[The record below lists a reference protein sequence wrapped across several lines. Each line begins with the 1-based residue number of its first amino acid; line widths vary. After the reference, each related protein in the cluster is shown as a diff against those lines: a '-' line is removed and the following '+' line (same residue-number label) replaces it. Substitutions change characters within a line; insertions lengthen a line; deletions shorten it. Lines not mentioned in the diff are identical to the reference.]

1 VESFSYIYRVI
12 NDKDMTRFEMI
23 KKEFSGVCGS
33 LNLYVDGT
41 SFFFVDVDGDRLE
54 GYRHVTASCGCC
66 SEVEDYDGS
75 LSYEVEYMDDM
86 DFSDL
91 VEALTKLV

>member
-1 VESFSYIYRVI
+1 
-12 NDKDMTRFEMI
+12 MTRFERI
-23 KKEFSGVCGS
+23 KEEFSGVHGS
-33 LNLYVDGT
+33 LDLYVDAT
-41 SFFFVDVDGDRLE
+41 SFFFVDVDGNRLE
-54 GYRHVTASCGCC
+54 GFKTVTASCGCC

-91 VEALTKLV
+91 VDELIRLKQ

>member
-1 VESFSYIYRVI
+1 
-12 NDKDMTRFEMI
+12 MTRFEMI
-23 KKEFSGVCGS
+23 KEEFSGLYGS

-41 SFFFVDVDGDRLE
+41 SFFFVNVDEDRLE
-54 GYRHVTASCGCC
+54 GSRGVTASCGCC
-66 SEVEDYDGS
+66 SEVEDYNGS

-91 VEALTKLV
+91 IDELKKLK

>member
-1 VESFSYIYRVI
+1 
-12 NDKDMTRFEMI
+12 MTRFEMI
-23 KKEFSGVCGS
+23 KEEFSGVYGS

-41 SFFFVDVDGDRLE
+41 SFFFVNVDEDRLE
-54 GYRHVTASCGCC
+54 GSRDVTASCGCC
-66 SEVEDYDGS
+66 SEAEDYDGS

-91 VEALTKLV
+91 VEELKRLK